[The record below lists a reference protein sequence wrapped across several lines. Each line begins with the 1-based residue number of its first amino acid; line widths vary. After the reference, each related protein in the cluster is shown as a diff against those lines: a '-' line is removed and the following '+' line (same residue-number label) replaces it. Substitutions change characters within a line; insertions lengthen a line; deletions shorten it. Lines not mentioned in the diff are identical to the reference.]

1 MVVTDL
7 VQIIK
12 NKDKR
17 HMNNSD
23 KDILDYL
30 LQQILWEEVLI
41 LIKSIM

>member
-12 NKDKR
+12 NKDKK
-17 HMNNSD
+17 HMNSLD

-30 LQQILWEEVLI
+30 LQLILWAEV
-41 LIKSIM
+41 SI